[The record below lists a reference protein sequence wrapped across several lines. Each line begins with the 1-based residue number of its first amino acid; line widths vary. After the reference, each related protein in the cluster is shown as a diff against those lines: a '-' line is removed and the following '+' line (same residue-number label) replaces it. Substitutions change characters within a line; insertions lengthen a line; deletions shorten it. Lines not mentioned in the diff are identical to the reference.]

1 MRFRH
6 GLDFGSRPMLRRFA
20 PRSVWLLLA
29 TTLLV
34 SACADAPPD
43 DGPDDGQPAR
53 SDARAI
59 LDSARTAAGAD
70 VLAGGARVS
79 FTFRGDRFRLRH
91 RADGGFSYARLS
103 RDSLGRRVE
112 DVLTSSGTLRRRIDG
127 RSASLD
133 SAARRRIE
141 TAVNSVAHFALLPFP
156 LGDPAVQPR
165 YAGTDTLRGTPYHRI
180 AVRFRQQGGGRDWQD
195 RFLYWF
201 DQRDFSMD
209 YLAYAYG
216 LGNGEDYGTRFR
228 DAFNVRRVGGVRFAD
243 YRNYPLPD
251 SLPPDQLARYGRL
264 FDADS
269 LRRVSTVALD
279 SVRVE

>member
-1 MRFRH
+1 MFAALAR
-6 GLDFGSRPMLRRFA
+6 RPAGHLFLELLQALRRPVSLLG
-20 PRSVWLLLA
+20 PRH
-29 TTLLV
+29 
-34 SACADAPPD
+34 
-43 DGPDDGQPAR
+43 
-53 SDARAI
+53 RAFGE
-59 LDSARTAAGAD
+59 A
-70 VLAGGARVS
+70 ARVS
-79 FTFRGDRFRLRH
+79 FTFRGERFRLRH
-91 RADGGFSYARLS
+91 RADGSFSYARLS

-141 TAVNSVAHFALLPFP
+141 TAVNSVAYFALLPFP

-228 DAFNVRRVGGVRFAD
+228 DAFNVRTACGSND
-243 YRNYPLPD
+243 D
-251 SLPPDQLARYGRL
+251 GRAMM
-264 FDADS
+264 DE
-269 LRRVSTVALD
+269 R
-279 SVRVE
+279 